1 MCNLFA
7 FNWVIILRLFNPSYL
22 QNVPLGEQTTAA
34 GLTGFHQSGLTQ
46 LLASA
51 RRHVQYAVCG
61 KNQEISGFFH
71 FFLQISWWKTNLF
84 LCTEHYCSSTS
95 LKCWRLQ
102 KLLWLL
108 ILTAL
113 LGLSGSFWV
122 FSGSLWV
129 ALHVVYTGGGSTQT
143 VTPVTSPSTS
153 PVTTCCKF
161 KN

>member
-84 LCTEHYCSSTS
+84 LCTEHHCSSTS
-95 LKCWRLQ
+95 LKCWRLPT
-102 KLLWLL
+102 KAAL
-108 ILTAL
+108 ITGSYCPA
-113 LGLSGSFWV
+113 GSFWV
-122 FSGSLWV
+122 LLSLFWLLVGRFACCIYRWRFYTNSDSCDFSFYISSDYL
-129 ALHVVYTGGGSTQT
+129 Q
-143 VTPVTSPSTS
+143 
-153 PVTTCCKF
+153 
-161 KN
+161 